1 MKYLVWL
8 LSALNLYVGA
18 RCLLNVLGVLQTS
31 KYSRTA
37 TALFAVLFLGM
48 GVAGYFL
55 TIARGD
61 VRLGLL
67 IAIGPWIL
75 GLLILLLT
83 MLTSS
88 YQ

>member
-1 MKYLVWL
+1 MKYVVWL
-8 LSALNLYVGA
+8 LSALNLYVGV

-37 TALFAVLFLGM
+37 TAVFAVLFIGM

-61 VRLGLL
+61 ARLGLV
-67 IAIGPWIL
+67 IALGPWIL
-75 GLLILLLT
+75 GLVVLLLT

>member
-1 MKYLVWL
+1 M
-8 LSALNLYVGA
+8 
-18 RCLLNVLGVLQTS
+18 LQTS

-48 GVAGYFL
+48 GIAGYFL
-55 TIARGD
+55 TLARSD

-67 IAIGPWIL
+67 IAVGPWIL
-75 GLLILLLT
+75 GLVILLLT